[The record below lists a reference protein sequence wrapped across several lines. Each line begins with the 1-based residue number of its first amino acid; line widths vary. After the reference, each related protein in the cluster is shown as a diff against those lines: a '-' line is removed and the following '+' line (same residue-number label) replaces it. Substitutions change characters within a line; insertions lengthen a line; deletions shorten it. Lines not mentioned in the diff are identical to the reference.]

1 MSNRDEMLKE
11 ILSDPELMQKYD
23 LRLIDIEK
31 VRCGGPYF
39 KKIIEVMATM
49 INEMDN
55 NRTARQIY
63 PIIKNIH
70 KI

>member
-1 MSNRDEMLKE
+1 MSKRDEMLRE
-11 ILSDPELMQKYD
+11 VLSDPELMEKYSLRKED
-23 LRLIDIEK
+23 LEK
-31 VRCGGPYF
+31 LRCIPPYS
-39 KKIIEVMATM
+39 KKIIEVLATL
-49 INEMDN
+49 INETDN

>member
-1 MSNRDEMLKE
+1 MSKRDDILREV
-11 ILSDPELMQKYD
+11 LSDPELMEKYD
-23 LRLIDIEK
+23 LRQVDIDN
-31 VRCGGPYF
+31 VRCGPPYS

-55 NRTARQIY
+55 NRSPRQIY

>member
-1 MSNRDEMLKE
+1 MSKRDEMIRE
-11 ILSDPELMQKYD
+11 ILSDPELMEKYNLSQKEVEG
-23 LRLIDIEK
+23 LK
-31 VRCGGPYF
+31 CSPPYH
-39 KKIIEVMATM
+39 KKIIEVLATM

-63 PIIKNIH
+63 PQIKNIH

>member
-1 MSNRDEMLKE
+1 MSKRDEMLRE
-11 ILSDPELMQKYD
+11 VLSDPELMEKYN
-23 LRLIDIEK
+23 LRREDIGK
-31 VRCGGPYF
+31 IRCVPPYS

-49 INEMDN
+49 INETDN
-55 NRTARQIY
+55 NRTPRQIY